1 MTDKDK
7 ITAGM
12 TRIIT
17 RQQQSIRALRDER
30 NKLEGEIARLE
41 RLVCAV
47 VRWHFAE
54 GGSEPELIIDEIDHG
69 GRPTEFPY
77 KAQDDNGVRT
87 LKKVGRVL
95 R

>member
-54 GGSEPELIIDEIDHG
+54 GGSEPELIIDELENDE
-69 GRPTEFPY
+69 RPTELPFIARD
-77 KAQDDNGVRT
+77 KNGVRT
-87 LKKVGRVL
+87 LCRVGRVL

>member
-30 NKLEGEIARLE
+30 NALEGEIARLE

-54 GGSEPELIIDEIDHG
+54 GGSEPELLISELDRDDP
-69 GRPTEFPY
+69 PTECPFEFE
-77 KAQDDNGVRT
+77 DVDGVRT
-87 LKKVGRVL
+87 VKRVGRVL

>member
-30 NKLEGEIARLE
+30 NALESEIARLE

-69 GRPTEFPY
+69 GRPTEFSY